1 MKNLTTILSVIFL
14 LSFAKSEAQHFD
26 FLPDT
31 VEGDQIVAYTQFTLS
46 FNNEHK
52 QADWVAYELTKSEV
66 EKKLKRCNC
75 FKPDKSIGT
84 GSANKKDYSSSGF
97 DLGHLCPAADN
108 NMNEEA
114 NRESFLMSN
123 ISPQLPGFNRG
134 VWKKLEEKV
143 RDLAVQYDTLYVVTG
158 PVFLNNLG
166 TIGKDRVTIPGYF
179 YKVLLRKE
187 GNKYYSAA
195 ILLPQ
200 LGASDNFRLYVIPV
214 NALESITG
222 IDFFPAL
229 DNRIENKVEAQFQP
243 NRWGF

>member
-1 MKNLTTILSVIFL
+1 MKKATTYLAIVL
-14 LSFAKSEAQHFD
+14 LFSFSAVKAQRFN

-31 VEGDQIVAYTQFTLS
+31 VEGHQIVTYTQFTLS
-46 FNNEHK
+46 YNEEHE
-52 QADWVAYELTKSEV
+52 QADWVAYELTKQEV
-66 EKKLKRCNC
+66 ESSQPRCNC
-75 FKPDKSIGT
+75 FKTDKSITT
-84 GSANKKDYSSSGF
+84 GSANKKEYASTGF

-108 NMNEEA
+108 NMSAEA

-134 VWKKLEEKV
+134 AWKKLEELV
-143 RDLAVQYDTLYVVTG
+143 RDFAVKYDTLYVVTG

-166 TIGKDRVTIPGYF
+166 SIGKDSITIPGYF

-187 GNKYYSAA
+187 GNKFYSMA
-195 ILLPQ
+195 IMMPQ
-200 LGASDNFRLYVIPV
+200 LGATDNFRAYVIPV

-229 DNRIENKVEAQFQP
+229 DNHIENRVEGQYQP
-243 NRWGF
+243 NRWGM